1 MIAQMKNQGALM
13 RHYHQLTL
21 ALVLVLAATTSSANS
36 AEHAIQP
43 VVINMQNCSSEPPEK
58 TKEDDNDKSKVKAEQ
73 SAQPEKTIVY
83 CPADKDKDAHGGKYV
98 VGEIEWVTLDPPGVV
113 YKARID
119 TGATTSSLNAF
130 DITPFERD
138 GERWVKFKLTDPETS
153 ETVEMSRKVA
163 RRIRIKQHGTDGHR
177 RYTVKMRLRLGTIDQ
192 RIEFSLADRS
202 EYDFPVLI
210 GRNLLKDIA
219 VVDVSKKLSKKPVIT
234 ESVAENRSENQ
245 TAASK
250 PSSSQ
255 KPATKA
261 TKDKAKSKTEPA
273 PTPKD
278 ATENEPQSKP
288 LPPAKPK
295 PSSKPAKESNKNSTP
310 DQTANGKP

>member
-1 MIAQMKNQGALM
+1 M
-13 RHYHQLTL
+13 RHYQQLTL
-21 ALVLVLAATTSSANS
+21 SLILVLAATTSSANS

-43 VVINMQNCSSEPPEK
+43 VVINMQNCSSETPEK
-58 TKEDDNDKSKVKAEQ
+58 KDDNSTTSKDKAEQ
-73 SAQPEKTIVY
+73 SAQPQKTIVY
-83 CPADKDKDAHGGKYV
+83 CPAEKTKDAQGGKYV

-138 GERWVKFKLTDPETS
+138 GERWVKFKLTDPETN

-163 RRIRIKQHGTDGHR
+163 RRIRVKQHGTDGHR
-177 RYTVKMRLRLGTIDQ
+177 RYTVKMRVRLGTIDQ

-202 EYDFPVLI
+202 EYDFPVLV

-219 VVDVSKKLSKKPVIT
+219 VVDVSKKLSKKPIIT
-234 ESVAENRSENQ
+234 ENVSDNRSENQ

-250 PSSSQ
+250 PSSTEESAKQ
-255 KPATKA
+255 ADSKENPKPTEAAPTSTPTND
-261 TKDKAKSKTEPA
+261 TKDK
-273 PTPKD
+273 PK
-278 ATENEPQSKP
+278 AT
-288 LPPAKPK
+288 PK
-295 PSSKPAKESNKNSTP
+295 PSAKPQPSPSNKPIKEPKKNSTP

>member
-1 MIAQMKNQGALM
+1 M
-13 RHYHQLTL
+13 RHYQQLTL
-21 ALVLVLAATTSSANS
+21 SLILVLAATTSSANS

-43 VVINMQNCSSEPPEK
+43 VVINMQNCSSEAPEK
-58 TKEDDNDKSKVKAEQ
+58 KDNNSKTDKGKAEQ
-73 SAQPEKTIVY
+73 SAQPQKTIVY
-83 CPADKDKDAHGGKYV
+83 CPAEKAKDAHGGKYV
-98 VGEIEWVTLDPPGVV
+98 VGEVEWVTLDPPGVV

-138 GERWVKFKLTDPETS
+138 GVRWVKFKLTDPETN

-163 RRIRIKQHGTDGHR
+163 RRIRVKQHGTDGHR
-177 RYTVKMRLRLGTIDQ
+177 RYTVKMRVRLGTIDQ

-234 ESVAENRSENQ
+234 ENVSDNRNENQ
-245 TAASK
+245 TAASQ
-250 PSSSQ
+250 PSSTNESAKQ
-255 KPATKA
+255 ADSKENPKPTKA
-261 TKDKAKSKTEPA
+261 APTSTPDDDTKDKSQT
-273 PTPKD
+273 T
-278 ATENEPQSKP
+278 
-288 LPPAKPK
+288 PK
-295 PSSKPAKESNKNSTP
+295 PSAKPTPSNKPTKEPKKNSTP